1 MLSQQ
6 QIMAGALVWG
16 TGGPEFKSR
25 RSDHQIRPLAWSSAV
40 PNTRRDLAPHVS
52 SATCPMLCPLA
63 ASAFSPRDGL
73 RRNQKRHTQERPIP
87 LESFLRPCGGTYMP
101 ANPCEVLNVTI
112 DVGGP
117 MYRNG
122 PNRPPGFRRSH
133 SSVFFAVGT
142 KAKSRLIWTNVR
154 LSRSRTSV
162 GDRHHSR
169 SADFQHH
176 AVR

>member
-1 MLSQQ
+1 MGQR
-6 QIMAGALVWG
+6 GA
-16 TGGPEFKSR
+16 TKGPCP
-25 RSDHQIRPLAWSSAV
+25 HQILLGDWGSRVQISAFRPSNQTQRHMS
-40 PNTRRDLAPHVS
+40 LAPLS
-52 SATCPMLCPLA
+52 GATCPMLCPLA

-142 KAKSRLIWTNVR
+142 NAKSRLIWTNVR

-169 SADFQHH
+169 SADFQYH